1 MRKFHSPL
9 ISMKNLSLCLALLL
23 SLGLSACSSKSGA
36 GPGGADGYGASGVF
50 SDDDLALAERYGD
63 GNIPNAQEGGL
74 YGAGRGRLG
83 AFGAGANGEGPF
95 QDVRFDYD
103 SSEIPFQYRAQLEQD
118 AQILKEDP
126 TLKVEIEG
134 HCDSRGTNEYNLA
147 LGKSRAKT
155 VARYLVNLG
164 VQPDQ
169 LSTITYGEEIPL
181 ETGESESSFSVNRR
195 AHFAIFRNQASSQ
208 GQGAEINY

>member
-1 MRKFHSPL
+1 M
-9 ISMKNLSLCLALLL
+9 
-23 SLGLSACSSKSGA
+23 
-36 GPGGADGYGASGVF
+36 
-50 SDDDLALAERYGD
+50 
-63 GNIPNAQEGGL
+63 
-74 YGAGRGRLG
+74 
-83 AFGAGANGEGPF
+83 
-95 QDVRFDYD
+95 
-103 SSEIPFQYRAQLEQD
+103 
-118 AQILKEDP
+118 
-126 TLKVEIEG
+126 EIEG